1 MAWHPSYL
9 TVITFFSGSDDIE
22 TFYELLDEFLEQK
35 NKD

>member
-1 MAWHPSYL
+1 MASVLSHSI
-9 TVITFFSGSDDIE
+9 ITFFSGSDDIE